1 MVEVKKF
8 FGHWCVPCKLLAP
21 VIDEIK
27 KEMADVKFTDV
38 DVDENGDLVSK
49 YGVRGVPTIVIEKDG
64 TEVKRFVGMKQ
75 KSELVSE
82 IKSYL

>member
-27 KEMADVKFTDV
+27 REMPNVKFTDV
-38 DVDENGDLVSK
+38 DVDESVDLVSK
-49 YGVRGVPTIVIEKDG
+49 YGVRGVPTVVIEKNG
-64 TEVKRFVGMKQ
+64 VEVKRFVGMKQ
-75 KSELVSE
+75 KSELVNE
-82 IKSYL
+82 IKSHL

>member
-8 FGHWCVPCKLLAP
+8 YGEWCGPCKLLAP
-21 VIDEIK
+21 VVNEIK
-27 KEMADVKFTDV
+27 GEMPNVKFTDV
-38 DVDENGDLVSK
+38 DVDENGDLASK

-64 TEVKRFVGMKQ
+64 VEVKRLVGMQQ
-75 KSELVSE
+75 KGVLLNA